1 FLFYVV
7 ALPLHF
13 TPFFS
18 FFAGRFRDLLEV
30 FCVEFV
36 PLIPSQSKA
45 EGRGKERGRGKG
57 ANGEK

>member
-1 FLFYVV
+1 V